1 MVKKISTLARSRFS
15 SIVNFWS
22 FILIRRYAFTTEL
35 ALNAAFPAQVT
46 IPPSPGQVMSCMFY
60 SIRNPLCGLS
70 NSIVVLQTAARSFLE
85 ATLKTVNSGS
95 PVSFPETRDEAAK
108 LFSGIKP
115 SPDHMHW
122 SVNRVY
128 LFNSLRS
135 LFLTAP
141 RFEYNF
147 LFVLAAGGSHLF
159 ILVTSLCD

>member
-1 MVKKISTLARSRFS
+1 
-15 SIVNFWS
+15 
-22 FILIRRYAFTTEL
+22 
-35 ALNAAFPAQVT
+35 
-46 IPPSPGQVMSCMFY
+46 MFY
-60 SIRNPLCGLS
+60 SIPNPLCGLS

-95 PVSFPETRDEAAK
+95 PVSFPETRDEGAK
-108 LFSGIKP
+108 LFAGIKP

-128 LFNSLRS
+128 LINSLRS

-159 ILVTSLCD
+159 KLVTSRRCVIERHIHSFMFRAVRSAIVGRSYSSRTSAGEALRTAYRSRDS